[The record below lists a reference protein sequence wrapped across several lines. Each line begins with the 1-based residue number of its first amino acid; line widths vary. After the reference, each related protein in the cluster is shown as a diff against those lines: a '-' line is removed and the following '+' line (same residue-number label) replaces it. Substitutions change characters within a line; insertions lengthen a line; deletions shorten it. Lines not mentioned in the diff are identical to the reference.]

1 MIELDV
7 ISQPNL
13 PLIEKTASN
22 TFKKGT
28 ANLNKIG
35 AKYLKGII
43 PVKSGNLSKS
53 IHNNKEE
60 IWTTAKH
67 FKYVDEGTKPHI
79 IEGLLRFVIHGAVIY
94 ARDVHHPGTKAQ
106 HLTDKTITHIEKNI
120 PAIVKDIDRAIR

>member
-1 MIELDV
+1 MIELDI

-35 AKYLKGII
+35 AKYLKGIV
-43 PVKSGNLSKS
+43 PVKSGKLRNS
-53 IHNNKEE
+53 IHYNKKE
-60 IWTTAKH
+60 IWSTDKH
-67 FKYVDEGTKPHI
+67 FKYVDEGTRPHI

-94 ARDVHHPGTKAQ
+94 SRNVHHPGTKAQ
-106 HLTDKTITHIEKNI
+106 HLTDKTIIHIEKNI
-120 PAIVKDIDRAIR
+120 PTITKDIDRAIR